1 MYVIGFLAEMYMLA
15 SAFIISILHCTC
27 VSLKSLKEKVHT
39 CNVFYKHAYPSAASI
54 NATCNALDIIN
65 HIHTVGSVIHQGLS
79 LL

>member
-1 MYVIGFLAEMYMLA
+1 MYVIGFLAEMYILA
-15 SAFIISILHCTC
+15 SAFIISILHRTYI
-27 VSLKSLKEKVHT
+27 SLRSLKEKVYT
-39 CNVFYKHAYPSAASI
+39 CNVFYKHAYPSASI